1 MLSLSVDNCASV
13 CCVHSGLEWTLRC
26 EGWSAQFVCARGVS
40 VPALFR
46 TRVLRQHAA
55 AGGVGRSL
63 CSVAATPLSCD
74 CDLDTKRGHWCD
86 GSGRR
91 EVDKDGLPRWRERTA
106 DEDRRAP

>member
-13 CCVHSGLEWTLRC
+13 CCVHSGLEWILRC

-63 CSVAATPLSCD
+63 CSVAATPLSCYCDYTLSCD
-74 CDLDTKRGHWCD
+74 CDYTPELRLRLH
-86 GSGRR
+86 
-91 EVDKDGLPRWRERTA
+91 P
-106 DEDRRAP
+106 